1 MNLMLQDEIQRY
13 HVDLLNNG
21 ILERVADTVWA
32 GHRGRT
38 TNPHYMWKM
47 HLYADSYQDW
57 YNLSRVVIPWLVSQ
71 NVTFKT
77 VNPDMNS
84 IEDILYNRMDDQFGK
99 AFTIYPNDDQEFK
112 RLALGLEQIL
122 SRANLKTTPNLTEG
136 THNMAFERQ
145 LGNSGRIF
153 YRAERDAQGRYVDA
167 RDAAAFN
174 LKQTYNPYNFTDP
187 FVNLFDWQKPSVEN
201 IIEQIKSLSS
211 VTHMKSSADNNA
223 KSYYFNPVANTD
235 ITKLGHLFKSAGIK
249 YDIHFSQY
257 YGCNVIRVMDCDIS
271 KYLHL
276 FKQQNTAKQQFG
288 QTIPPH
294 VWHARQNKQTDM

>member
-1 MNLMLQDEIQRY
+1 MNTNVIQRY

-21 ILERVADTVWA
+21 TLERAADTVWA

-57 YNLSRVVIPWLVSQ
+57 YNLSQVVIPWLVSQ
-71 NVTFKT
+71 NATFKT
-77 VNPDMNS
+77 VNPDMTS
-84 IEDILYNRMDDQFGK
+84 IEDILHNRSVDQFGK
-99 AFTIYPNDDQEFK
+99 AFTIYPNDEQEFK
-112 RLALGLEQIL
+112 ILALGLEQIL
-122 SRANLKTTPNLTEG
+122 SQANLKTTPNLTEG

-145 LGNSGRIF
+145 LGKSGRIF

-187 FVNLFDWQKPSVEN
+187 FANLFDWQKPSVEN
-201 IIEQIKSLSS
+201 IIEQIKSMSS
-211 VTHMKSSADNNA
+211 ISHIKSSADNNA

-235 ITKLGHLFKSAGIK
+235 ITKLGNLFKSAGIK

-257 YGCNVIRVMDCDIS
+257 YGCNVIRVMEQNIS

-288 QTIPPH
+288 TTIPPH
-294 VWHARQNKQTDM
+294 VWHAVQNKQTDM

>member
-1 MNLMLQDEIQRY
+1 MLQDEIQRY

-21 ILERVADTVWA
+21 ILERTADTVWA
-32 GHRGRT
+32 SHRGRT

-71 NVTFKT
+71 NATFKT

-153 YRAERDAQGRYVDA
+153 YRAERDAQGRYVYA
-167 RDAAAFN
+167 CDAAAFN
-174 LKQTYNPYNFTDP
+174 PKQTYNPYNFTDP
-187 FVNLFDWQKPSVEN
+187 FVNLFEPN
-201 IIEQIKSLSS
+201 IKDIIAQIKNIS
-211 VTHMKSSADNNA
+211 VATPIKHSVDNND
-223 KSYYFNPVANTD
+223 KSYYFRPHTD
-235 ITKLGHLFKSAGIK
+235 SDMARLEALFKIAGIK
-249 YDIHFSQY
+249 YDLHFSHL
-257 YGCNVIRVMDCDIS
+257 YGRNVIRVLEQDMPS
-271 KYLHL
+271 LMHS
-276 FKQQNTAKQQFG
+276 QQPPK
-288 QTIPPH
+288 TIQPN
-294 VWHARQNKQTDM
+294 VFYGLKNKQTDM